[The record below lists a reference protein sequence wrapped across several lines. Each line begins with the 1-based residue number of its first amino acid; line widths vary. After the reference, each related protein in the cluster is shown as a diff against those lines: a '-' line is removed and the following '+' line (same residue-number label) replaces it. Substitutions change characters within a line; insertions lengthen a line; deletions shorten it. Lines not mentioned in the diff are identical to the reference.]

1 MVMKVNKIHE
11 LSLQAYKEHFH
22 RRPEIILSQ
31 GYYTEEVE
39 QRTLSFNSNVYE
51 GVAIQEKIKGRRS

>member
-1 MVMKVNKIHE
+1 MVIKVNKIDE
-11 LSLQAYKEHFH
+11 LSLQVYKEHFH

-51 GVAIQEKIKGRRS
+51 SVAIQEKIKGMRS

>member
-1 MVMKVNKIHE
+1 MVIKVNKIDE

-39 QRTLSFNSNVYE
+39 QRNLSFNSNVYE

>member
-1 MVMKVNKIHE
+1 MVIKVNKIDE

-22 RRPEIILSQ
+22 RRPKTILSQ

-39 QRTLSFNSNVYE
+39 QRMLSFNSNVYE
-51 GVAIQEKIKGRRS
+51 GVAIQEKIKGMRS

>member
-11 LSLQAYKEHFH
+11 LSLQAYKKHFH

-31 GYYTEEVE
+31 GCYTEEVE

-51 GVAIQEKIKGRRS
+51 SVAIQEKIKGMRS

>member
-1 MVMKVNKIHE
+1 MVIKVNKIDE
-11 LSLQAYKEHFH
+11 LSLQAYKDYFH

-39 QRTLSFNSNVYE
+39 WRTLNFNSNVYE
-51 GVAIQEKIKGRRS
+51 GVAIQEKIKRRRS